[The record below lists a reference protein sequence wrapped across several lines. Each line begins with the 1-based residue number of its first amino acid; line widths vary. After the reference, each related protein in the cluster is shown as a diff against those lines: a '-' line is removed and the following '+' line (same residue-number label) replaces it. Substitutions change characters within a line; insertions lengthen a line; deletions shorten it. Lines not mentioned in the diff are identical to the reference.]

1 MGSGIT
7 EQSLTEYVHEK
18 VALHSS
24 NDRVP
29 LAEETLWYAGGVLVQ
44 FLETHRL
51 FDPSQKGRTP
61 VLADIYGEA
70 VAAETT
76 LERVSWLR
84 KLGDTALFLG
94 AIFPESFHRRGI
106 GKDYFVGMGGGAYGT
121 LADQLP
127 SQQVMFTELSN
138 CFPRLMLL
146 LANVCEQELAFDAQ
160 DIVSLYERWAATRSP
175 NLHQQLSSLGII
187 PLDVTPR
194 GNN

>member
-1 MGSGIT
+1 MASGIT
-7 EQSLTEYVHEK
+7 EQSLPEYVREK

-24 NDRVP
+24 DDRIP

-51 FDPSQKGRTP
+51 FDPSQQGRTP
-61 VLADIYGEA
+61 VLAEMYGEA

-76 LERVSWLR
+76 GARVSWLR

-127 SQQVMFTELSN
+127 SQQVLFTELSHY
-138 CFPRLMLL
+138 FPRLMRL
-146 LANVCEQELAFDAQ
+146 LADVCEQELAFDAQ
-160 DIVSLYERWAATRSP
+160 DIVALYERWAATKSP
-175 NLHQQLSSLGII
+175 SLRQQLNSLGII
-187 PLDVTPR
+187 PVEAPAR
-194 GNN
+194 SN